1 MRRNGKSL
9 KEQHGVGESGGFMIT
24 SSANP
29 RVKQVAQWQAKAGE
43 RLRAGVFLAEG
54 FKMYMEAPRE
64 WIREVYVSAGALERA
79 GECRDILEKLEGT
92 GYETVSEEVFR
103 KMSDTQTPQGILCVM
118 ERCLDP
124 HRSRIRIYHS
134 QGSSPR
140 MVPCGNSSGDPIS
153 ILPEIGP

>member
-1 MRRNGKSL
+1 
-9 KEQHGVGESGGFMIT
+9 MIT

-118 ERCLDP
+118 ERPAHTLEELLEGPSPLLLVLEGLQDP
-124 HRSRIRIYHS
+124 
-134 QGSSPR
+134 
-140 MVPCGNSSGDPIS
+140 GNLGM
-153 ILPEIGP
+153 